1 MQPAGHPRPAPV
13 QRPQHA
19 RGLAVVVHVGVARVG
34 GGGRRVHR
42 AHPVEELLLR
52 LHVQGGLQPGVAQ
65 ARPRRPRRVR
75 RHRRAAGD
83 QGDVVEEGAPPPAA
97 LHARPRVRHPAHG
110 VGGGARGVAAGELP
124 DDDQHDAELAVHA
137 AAGRRRW
144 RRSPRNEP
152 APAALLNSGVY
163 PDGPPVPLQSRKLL
177 KFVDMSEV
185 VKGPHDVPGHWLVT
199 AAKLVK
205 DGGKIGL
212 NVKFA
217 LLNYDGTQPAT
228 ATMAGGDQ
236 GHGLLN

>member
-83 QGDVVEEGAPPPAA
+83 QGDVVEEGAPPPVV

-124 DDDQHDAELAVHA
+124 DDDQHDAEFAVHA
-137 AAGRRRW
+137 AAGRRRAGGAAEERAGARGAAQL
-144 RRSPRNEP
+144 RRVPGRSARA
-152 APAALLNSGVY
+152 APVEEAAQVRRHVGGGE
-163 PDGPPVPLQSRKLL
+163 GPPRRAGALA
-177 KFVDMSEV
+177 
-185 VKGPHDVPGHWLVT
+185 GHRRQARQGRRQDRAQRQVR
-199 AAKLVK
+199 AAQLRRHAAG
-205 DGGKIGL
+205 DGD
-212 NVKFA
+212 
-217 LLNYDGTQPAT
+217 DGRW
-228 ATMAGGDQ
+228 
-236 GHGLLN
+236 